1 MTSESTAVNLPD
13 GADVVENTDA
23 VENPDKNVSDA
34 EGAAAEHVENG
45 EDAVAETAANAE
57 DAANGDDATDET
69 PLSRLEEEGDVAA
82 DYLEELLDIA
92 DIDGDIDIEV
102 RNGRSYLSV
111 VGDDETEGL
120 DILVGKD
127 GEVLEALQE
136 LTRLSV
142 LAATGNRSR
151 LVLDIS
157 GYRGERSVSLQEI
170 AEKAVERVKA
180 GEKSVHLEPM
190 SSYER
195 KIVHDAVAELGF
207 DSESEGE
214 GAGRHIVVSAG

>member
-1 MTSESTAVNLPD
+1 MTSESTAVNLPEGED
-13 GADVVENTDA
+13 VQKADSASADA
-23 VENPDKNVSDA
+23 SA
-34 EGAAAEHVENG
+34 EAAAENVPVSGSAG
-45 EDAVAETAANAE
+45 EESAP
-57 DAANGDDATDET
+57 DEEPT
-69 PLSRLEEEGDVAA
+69 VPLSRLEEEGDIAA

-111 VGDDETEGL
+111 VGDEEAEGL
-120 DILVGKD
+120 DILVGPD

-142 LAATGNRSR
+142 LASTGNRSR
-151 LVLDIS
+151 LVLDIN
-157 GYRGERSVSLQEI
+157 GYRGERSTHLADL

-180 GEKSVHLEPM
+180 GEASVHLEPM

-195 KIVHDAVAELGF
+195 KIVHDAVADLGF
-207 DSESEGE
+207 ISESEGE
-214 GAGRHIVVSAG
+214 GASRHIVVSAE